1 MTTSIHDEAGQPLVG
16 GSDGMRAETVGDA
29 QAADARAALVARL
42 EAEGAL
48 HPGPVRDALL
58 ELPREVLMPQGW
70 VRRTQVDELPVQ
82 WQLLDWSVPADRAE
96 FVEVLHCGE
105 SVLIQHDGEPV
116 LGREAGMRR
125 TGGSMTSM
133 SSGMFMTAVVME
145 QLRLRP
151 GLRVLDVGTGAAV
164 TCAVIARICADR
176 TVVSIDRDAHLTEA
190 ARHHLAVLGLHPT
203 LVTGD
208 GEAGWPAMAP
218 FDRIFASYSLTRIP
232 APWMEQLAPG
242 GMALAHLTT
251 GSPSWPALAV
261 ISNDTAGQATGTL
274 RPVRYG
280 HRAGH
285 GLDWIFLKKSF
296 RDRIAARE
304 GATVTHSRQAPP
316 PDAASGFWLALNFVK
331 RGLVRNW
338 GADHLVIGAPACGSW
353 VAARPADE
361 GGWEVTS
368 VGPRAIW
375 EEIQHTAAL
384 WTAAGCPV
392 SYKLHFGSDG
402 QQQVSAAAGRRELA
416 WILPA
421 ANTPAVLLEE
431 ERRPD
436 DGALGEWREPT
447 RPLAGPSPSR
457 SSMKAAT
464 TCSSSGPLPPTS
476 RRPSHLTPP
485 QP

>member
-1 MTTSIHDEAGQPLVG
+1 
-16 GSDGMRAETVGDA
+16 MRTETVDDPR
-29 QAADARAALVARL
+29 AADARVALVARL

-58 ELPREVLMPQGW
+58 ELPRQVLMPQGW
-70 VRRTQVDELPVQ
+70 VRRTELDELPVQ

-96 FVEVLHCGE
+96 LVEVLHCGE
-105 SVLIQHDGEPV
+105 SVLIQHNGEPV
-116 LGREAGMRR
+116 LGRAAGMRR

-133 SSGMFMTAVVME
+133 SSGMLMTAVVME

-164 TCAVIARICADR
+164 TCAVIARVCGDR
-176 TVVSIDRDAHLTEA
+176 NVVSIDRDPHLTEA
-190 ARHHLAVLGLHPT
+190 ARHHLAALSLHPT

-208 GEAGWPAMAP
+208 GEAGWPAKSP

-232 APWMEQLAPG
+232 VPWLEQLAPG

-261 ISNDTAGQATGTL
+261 ISRDTAGQTTGTL

-304 GATVTHSRQAPP
+304 GATKTRSRQAPP
-316 PDAASGFWLALNFVK
+316 PDSASGFWLAFNFLNP
-331 RGLVRNW
+331 GLVRDG

-353 VAARPADE
+353 VAARPD
-361 GGWEVTS
+361 GGGSWEVTS
-368 VGPRAIW
+368 VGPRDIW
-375 EEIQHTAAL
+375 EEIQHTAIL
-384 WTAAGCPV
+384 WQAAGSPGT
-392 SYKLHFGSDG
+392 YALQFGPD
-402 QQQVSAAAGRRELA
+402 QQQLTAGSGPHTLT
-416 WILPA
+416 WTLPA
-421 ANTPAVLLEE
+421 ATTPA
-431 ERRPD
+431 
-436 DGALGEWREPT
+436 
-447 RPLAGPSPSR
+447 RPLRGA
-457 SSMKAAT
+457 
-464 TCSSSGPLPPTS
+464 
-476 RRPSHLTPP
+476 
-485 QP
+485 